1 MTAAPRHARRRRSRA
16 WLAPL
21 ALAASLH
28 PKSAR
33 ADVKE
38 CIDHHS
44 NGQLLRDESRF
55 IAARA
60 RFVSCAEATCPDAIR
75 AECSAFLSE
84 LDRAI
89 PTVVLAA
96 RDEQRRDVPG
106 VRVEL
111 DGQPIEGALNGRAIP
126 IDPGHHR
133 FRFVTPDG
141 RVQEI
146 ESVAQE
152 SIKARPIEVQFA
164 AAPLPVSVPSPPPAP
179 PTETPEPSATPIVAY
194 VLGGVGLAALAGA
207 GYFAWSGR
215 RERQELSETCSPRCA
230 DEQVDPVR
238 SKYLVADVLLAL
250 GVASI
255 GTGAYFYFST
265 PTPTRSRAP
274 VQSGGWFIGVGSGF

>member
-1 MTAAPRHARRRRSRA
+1 MTAAPRHACRRWLPA

-21 ALAASLH
+21 ALAASLQA
-28 PKSAR
+28 KSAH

-55 IAARA
+55 VAARA

-75 AECSAFLSE
+75 AECAAFLSE

-89 PTVVLAA
+89 PSVVLAA
-96 RDEQRRDVPG
+96 RDEQGRDVPG

-111 DGQPIEGALNGRAIP
+111 DGRAVEGALNGRAIP
-126 IDPGHHR
+126 IDPGRHR

-141 RVQEI
+141 RVQEV

-152 SIKARPIEVQFA
+152 SIKGRPIEARFA
-164 AAPLPVSVPSPPPAP
+164 APPAPVPVPSPPPAP
-179 PTETPEPSATPIVAY
+179 PSEAPVPNATPIVAY
-194 VLGGVGLAALAGA
+194 VLGGAGLAALAGA

-238 SKYLVADVLLAL
+238 SKYLVADVLLVL

-255 GTGAYFYFST
+255 GTGAYFYFSA
-265 PTPTRSRAP
+265 PTRTRAP
-274 VQSGGWFIGVGSGF
+274 VQSSGWLIGVRSGF